1 MRMEVANMQKR
12 LNISID
18 EEVIEK
24 MDSFAKKKG
33 LSRSALLTVSVNE
46 YLNAQEKLPE
56 YLAQLDELKK
66 LIDDA
71 KLNATK

>member
-1 MRMEVANMQKR
+1 MQKR